1 MTVCWMLDQPSF
13 RRRLNSSIIS
23 HRILVDQLL

>member
-13 RRRLNSSIIS
+13 RCRLNPSTS
-23 HRILVDQLL
+23 RTEF